1 MDINMEPAA
10 LPSTL
15 QTFSGTVGDRP
26 VELTT
31 VTIDSATWF
40 KGADIAASLGYVDLK
55 QAIRKH
61 VEDEDKVKLENLR
74 GIDPTAINQY
84 ERAQVFITE
93 SGLYSLVLGSR
104 KPEARAFKRWVTS
117 SVLPEIQ
124 KTGVYTGMATGSC
137 EPLPSANC
145 QAPDE
150 VEIQTGRLARLQAI
164 KAAKEVADQFGFL
177 LSDDLQ
183 EHALMAVN
191 EVLLPAGW
199 EQRDMIDAA
208 EYLRRRGHGETEIRH
223 ISSEFGRALK
233 VAQENLEGTVAVTN
247 LQRYGPRNIPNGT
260 CMYNAKLEAAF
271 LNGVYEAFK
280 QRQLYQKH
288 VRENPLTK
296 QIEAVLQG
304 TRGFKPTVAQNW
316 KRSGARR
323 A

>member
-1 MDINMEPAA
+1 MDINMESTA

-31 VTIDSATWF
+31 VTIDSTTWF

-84 ERAQVFITE
+84 ERAQVFISE
-93 SGLYSLVLGSR
+93 SGLYSLVLGSS
-104 KPEARAFKRWVTS
+104 KPEARAFRRWVTS

-137 EPLPSANC
+137 EPLPPANC
-145 QAPDE
+145 QAPAE
-150 VEIQTGRLARLQAI
+150 VELQTGRLARLQAI

-199 EQRDMIDAA
+199 QQRDMIDAA
-208 EYLRRRGHGETEIRH
+208 
-223 ISSEFGRALK
+223 
-233 VAQENLEGTVAVTN
+233 
-247 LQRYGPRNIPNGT
+247 
-260 CMYNAKLEAAF
+260 
-271 LNGVYEAFK
+271 
-280 QRQLYQKH
+280 
-288 VRENPLTK
+288 
-296 QIEAVLQG
+296 
-304 TRGFKPTVAQNW
+304 
-316 KRSGARR
+316 
-323 A
+323 